1 MLPPVILAT
10 ALILAISMNLDGARN
25 RETPTPW
32 RAQSAPSEGQV
43 GDRGLW
49 KIGSESIGESFMGV
63 SSMEGKA
70 P

>member
-10 ALILAISMNLDGARN
+10 VLILAISMNLDGARN
-25 RETPTPW
+25 RVTPTPW

-43 GDRGLW
+43 GDRGLC
-49 KIGSESIGESFMGV
+49 KIGSESIGDSFTGV
-63 SSMEGKA
+63 GSKEGKA